1 MTSDDVRKELKA
13 MCAGN
18 QAYWARNHGISPQH
32 VSDVLAGRREPG
44 KKLASAMGLRRVV
57 SYVRVKV

>member
-18 QAYWARNHGISPQH
+18 QAYWARHHGISPQH
-32 VSDVLAGRREPG
+32 VSDVLAGRKEPG
-44 KKLASAMGLRRVV
+44 DKLANAMGLRRVV
-57 SYVRVKV
+57 SYVRVIP